1 MRIRDY
7 HNDLPFETRVKMKKN
22 IVYISLFSIVMI
34 FAGLTSAYIVSMGGT
49 FWVKFPLP
57 SAFYISTALIALS
70 SIAYVL
76 AVRGINSNKI
86 SNVRIFLILATILG
100 IGFAIFQFRGYKQL
114 TEEGAYLV
122 GSVTV
127 VDGRYGDYYEV
138 KMDGNFIDVDGND
151 YLMNGKVLSAEKM
164 KELQDYFKNFEEL
177 EVRKDLKI
185 GELNPNITLY
195 LKDEPIQVSNGQLIH
210 TTGEALSDT
219 DLERLR
225 MLSWNVKYG
234 RGDFVHKGKYG
245 KDFKIYLKGKELDYK
260 NRALY
265 YQGKKLSV
273 PLQNRLSET
282 QDSATSYI
290 YVITF
295 LHLLHILAA
304 LLYLFKMVTISF
316 SSDFDEHRKLS
327 VKLGGIFWHFLG
339 ALWLYLLLFLLFI
352 H

>member
-7 HNDLPFETRVKMKKN
+7 HTDLDFDTRVKMKKN
-22 IVYISLFSIVMI
+22 IVYIALFSIVMV

-57 SAFYISTALIALS
+57 MAFYVSTGLIVAS
-70 SIAYVL
+70 SLAYIL
-76 AVRGINSNKI
+76 AVRSIKTDKI
-86 SNVRIFLILATILG
+86 KNVRVFLILAFLLG
-100 IGFAIFQFRGYKQL
+100 VGFCISQFKGYHQL

-122 GSVTV
+122 GPVTV
-127 VDGRYGDYYEV
+127 IEGRYGDYFEV
-138 KMDGNFIDVDGND
+138 KMDGHFVDVDGND
-151 YLMNGKVLSAEKM
+151 YLINGKVLSEGKM
-164 KELQDYFKNFEEL
+164 KEFQRFFQPFEAIEP
-177 EVRKDLKI
+177 RK
-185 GELNPNITLY
+185 GVHFQVTNPNITLY
-195 LKDEPIQVSNGQLIH
+195 YKDEPLQITKDGLLRPNGQMI
-210 TTGEALSDT
+210 SDT

-225 MLSWNVKYG
+225 MLSWNIKYG

-245 KDFKIYLKGKELDYK
+245 KDFKIYLKGKELQYK
-260 NRALY
+260 NRSLY

-273 PLQNRLSET
+273 PLQNKLSET

-295 LHLLHILAA
+295 LHLLHIIVA
-304 LLYLFKMVTISF
+304 LLYLLRMVSISF
-316 SSDFDEHRKLS
+316 SADFDNHRKLS

-339 ALWLYLLLFLLFI
+339 ALWIYLLLFLLFI